1 VVAIHYFFFG
11 VLFFVV
17 VWLGWGRLVF
27 VVNWV
32 FSDAVKSFKVL
43 LVAVECRLDFS
54 DAV

>member
-1 VVAIHYFFFG
+1 MFWVGFS
-11 VLFFVV
+11 
-17 VWLGWGRLVF
+17 F

-43 LVAVECRLDFS
+43 LVVVECRLDFS